1 MDFRVQLDALID
13 AVMPLAEEGINITRL
28 MVDHE
33 NGSLTITVGGM
44 NKGHDDGRGIGQYE
58 GQRDA
63 LANLDNAAVY
73 ARIMKVLDD
82 NGINNEG
89 GLHSWRCFDKERYPI
104 PCSCAGEVV
113 VEILAAIKGGSDD

>member
-1 MDFRVQLDALID
+1 MRRYMVCPQNEEMLHKIPPRVAAEIRADT
-13 AVMPLAEEGINITRL
+13 LAE
-28 MVDHE
+28 
-33 NGSLTITVGGM
+33 
-44 NKGHDDGRGIGQYE
+44 
-58 GQRDA
+58 
-63 LANLDNAAVY
+63 LDNAAVY

-113 VEILAAIKGGSDD
+113 VEILAAIKEQT

>member
-1 MDFRVQLDALID
+1 MSSTQRSDWEQGYADGLVEGQRLKDAAVQA
-13 AVMPLAEEGINITRL
+13 AEQRAELLRK
-28 MVDHE
+28 VAFQ
-33 NGSLTITVGGM
+33 
-44 NKGHDDGRGIGQYE
+44 RGAEQ

-82 NGINNEG
+82 NGINMQDASI
-89 GLHSWRCFDKERYPI
+89 HSWRCFDKERYPI

-113 VEILAAIKGGSDD
+113 VEILAAIKGGSDE